1 MFGLLFS
8 FYLAGK
14 WLLSQVNP
22 FMLLQILTIAECH
35 ATIGA
40 EKWLLSCVGSFMSIQ
55 SATPIKCFVT
65 LEAGEWL
72 LSCHSLL
79 F

>member
-40 EKWLLSCVGSFMSIQ
+40 EKWLLSCVSPFMFLQ
-55 SATPIKCFVT
+55 F
-65 LEAGEWL
+65 
-72 LSCHSLL
+72 
-79 F
+79 

>member
-40 EKWLLSCVGSFMSIQ
+40 EKWLLSCVSPFMFHQIGNL
-55 SATPIKCFVT
+55 IK
-65 LEAGEWL
+65 
-72 LSCHSLL
+72 
-79 F
+79 